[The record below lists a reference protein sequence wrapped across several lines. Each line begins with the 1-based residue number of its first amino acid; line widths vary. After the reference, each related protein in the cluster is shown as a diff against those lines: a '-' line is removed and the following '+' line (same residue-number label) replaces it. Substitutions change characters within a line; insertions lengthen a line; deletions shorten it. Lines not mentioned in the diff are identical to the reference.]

1 MTKTTLA
8 AALSAALLL
17 SLPLSTPVQARD
29 HSAPAGATTDAT
41 RANPFFEAEWSTPFG
56 AVPFDRIR
64 AEHFEPALE
73 RGMAENLKEVEA
85 IATNPAAPDF
95 ENTIAAMERAGRTL
109 DRAAQVFFNM
119 TSANSDEAL
128 RAIQTR
134 VAPQMAA
141 HQNRI
146 LLDPRLFA
154 RVKAVYEARE
164 TAGLSAEQQRVA
176 ERYHLQFV
184 RAGAALT
191 EAQRQRVAAIGTRM
205 AALST
210 QFQQN
215 LMKDTDRWAL
225 FLDEAQMAGVP
236 APLKAAAAA
245 EAKARGQAGKFA
257 ITLQR
262 PSVEPFL
269 TFATDR
275 ALREQA
281 WRAWI
286 LRGDNN
292 DAEDN
297 KAIIAELVA
306 LRAERAQIM
315 GFESHAAFSLDDT
328 MAQTPAAALE
338 LMRRVWE
345 PALAR
350 AKEERADMQAL
361 IEAQGKGFALQGWD
375 WRYYAE
381 QVRKQRFDLSQD
393 EIRPYFQLERM
404 IAAQFHV
411 AHRLFGLQF
420 KERKDLPVY
429 HPSVRVWE
437 VLDRE
442 GRHVGLFYGDYFA
455 RQGKAGGAWMSS
467 YRVQE
472 RFDGA
477 VTPHV
482 VNVMNIPA
490 PPEGEIATVS
500 LDDAIT
506 LFHELGHGL
515 HGLLSDVNYPS
526 IAGTSVSRDF
536 VEFPAQIMEHYL
548 LQPEILNRF
557 ATHLTTGASMPVE
570 LQQRLI
576 ASQTFNQGFAT
587 VEFLASGFVDMD
599 FHKLSADAAKGI
611 DVAAFEKQALERIGA
626 IPEIPMR
633 HRSPHFAHIFAGGYS
648 AGYYSYLWSEVLDT
662 DGFNAFVETGDL
674 FHPETAERLRKYVF
688 SAGNLRPPMAAYVA
702 FRGREPAVEPLL
714 RNRGFLAESAAPAT
728 PGASIDGE

>member
-8 AALSAALLL
+8 AALSAALLFG
-17 SLPLSTPVQARD
+17 LPAPSVAQAS
-29 HSAPAGATTDAT
+29 SAPPTSEATQP
-41 RANPFFEAEWSTPFG
+41 NPFFEAAWTTPFA

-64 AEHFEPALE
+64 AEHFEPAIE

-95 ENTIAAMERAGRTL
+95 ENTIAAMERSGRTL
-109 DRAAQVFFNM
+109 DRVAQVFFNL
-119 TSANSDEAL
+119 TSSNSSDAL
-128 RAIQTR
+128 REIQTR
-134 VAPQMAA
+134 VAPKLAA

-154 RVKAVYEARE
+154 RVQAVHASRD
-164 TAGLSAEQQRVA
+164 TAGLTAEQRRVV

-191 EAQRQRVAAIGTRM
+191 EAQRQRVAEIGERM

-215 LMKDTDRWAL
+215 LMKDTDSWAL

-236 APLKAAAAA
+236 APLQAAAAA
-245 EAKARGQAGKFA
+245 EAKARGQDGKFA

-269 TFATDR
+269 TFASDR

-297 KAIIAELVA
+297 KAIIAETVA
-306 LRAERAQIM
+306 LRAERARIM
-315 GFESHAAFSLDDT
+315 GFDSHAEFSLDDT
-328 MAQTPAAALE
+328 MAQTPEAALE

-361 IEAQGKGFALQGWD
+361 IDAQGKDFQLQGWD

-381 QVRKQRFDLSQD
+381 QVRKQRFDISQD
-393 EIRPYFQLERM
+393 EIRPYFQLEQM

-411 AHRLFGLQF
+411 ANRLFGLEF
-420 KERKDLPVY
+420 KDRKDIPVY

-437 VLDRE
+437 VLDRD
-442 GRHVGLFYGDYFA
+442 GGHVGLFYGDYFA
-455 RQGKAGGAWMSS
+455 RQGKSGGAWMSS
-467 YRVQE
+467 FRVQE

-490 PPEGEIATVS
+490 PPAGEIATVS

-506 LFHELGHGL
+506 MFHELGHGL
-515 HGLLSDVNYPS
+515 HGLLSDVSYPS
-526 IAGTSVSRDF
+526 IAGTAVSRDF

-557 ATHLTTGASMPVE
+557 ATHKTTGASMPVE

-599 FHKLSADAAKGI
+599 FHALTADDAKGI
-611 DVAAFEKQALERIGA
+611 DVAAFEAQALERIGA

-633 HRSPHFAHIFAGGYS
+633 HRSPHFAHVFAGGYS

-688 SAGNLRPPMAAYVA
+688 SAGNLRPPMEAYVA

-714 RNRGFLAESAAPAT
+714 RNRGFLADAAPPAA
-728 PGASIDGE
+728 PGNPGTTE

>member
-1 MTKTTLA
+1 MSKTTLA
-8 AALSAALLL
+8 AALAAALLL
-17 SLPLSTPVQARD
+17 SLPTAAPVQAHD
-29 HSAPAGATTDAT
+29 HAEATDAAQ
-41 RANPFFEAEWSTPFG
+41 ANPLIGEWRTPLG

-64 AEHFEPALE
+64 PEHYVPAFES
-73 RGMAENLKEVEA
+73 GMAAHLKEVEA
-85 IATNPAAPDF
+85 IAKNAATPDF
-95 ENTIAAMERAGRTL
+95 DNTIAAMERAGRDL
-109 DRAAQVFFNM
+109 DRVAQVFFNM
-119 TSANSDEAL
+119 TSANSDDGI
-128 RAIQTR
+128 RTIQTEM
-134 VAPQMAA
+134 APRMAA

-146 LLDPRLFA
+146 MLDPALFA
-154 RVKAVYEARE
+154 RVKTVYEGR
-164 TAGLSAEQQRVA
+164 TNAGLDDEQRRLV

-191 EAQRQRVAAIGTRM
+191 EAQRQRIAEIGERM
-205 AALST
+205 AALSS

-215 LMKDTDRWAL
+215 LMKDTDSWAL

-245 EAKARGQAGKFA
+245 EAKTRGQDGKFA

-269 TFATDR
+269 TFADDR

-292 DAEDN
+292 DSEDN
-297 KAIIAELVA
+297 KAVIAETVA

-315 GFESHAAFSLDDT
+315 GFDSHAEFTLDDT
-328 MAQTPAAALE
+328 MAQTPEAALE

-361 IEAQGKGFALQGWD
+361 IATQGGDYALQGWD

-381 QVRKQRFDLSQD
+381 KVRKQRFDISQE
-393 EIRPYFQLERM
+393 EIRPYFQLEQF
-404 IAAQFHV
+404 IAAQFYL
-411 AHRLFGLQF
+411 AKRLFGLEF
-420 KERKDLPVY
+420 KERTDIPVY
-429 HPSVRVWE
+429 HPTVRVWE
-437 VLDRE
+437 VTDAS
-442 GRHVGLFYGDYFA
+442 GKHVGLFYGDYFA
-455 RQGKAGGAWMSS
+455 RQGKSGGAWMSS

-472 RFDGA
+472 RFDGE

-490 PPEGEIATVS
+490 PPEGQIATIS

-506 LFHELGHGL
+506 LFHEMGHGL
-515 HGLLSDVNYPS
+515 HGLMSNVNYPS
-526 IAGTSVSRDF
+526 LAGTSVSRDF
-536 VEFPAQIMEHYL
+536 VEFPAQILEHYVL
-548 LQPEILNRF
+548 TPHFLNKF
-557 ATHLTTGASMPVE
+557 ATHKTTGASMPVE

-576 ASQTFNQGFAT
+576 ASRQFNQGFAT

-599 FHKLSADAAKGI
+599 FHKLTADDARGM
-611 DVAAFEKQALERIGA
+611 DVASFEKQALERIGA

-633 HRSPHFAHIFAGGYS
+633 HRSPHFAHVFAGGYS
-648 AGYYSYLWSEVLDT
+648 AGYYSYLWSEVLDS
-662 DGFNAFVETGDL
+662 DGFDAFTETGDL
-674 FHPETAERLRKYVF
+674 FNPEVAERLRRYVF
-688 SAGNLRPPMAAYVA
+688 SAGNLRPPMQAYVA
-702 FRGREPAVEPLL
+702 FRGREPVVEPLL
-714 RNRGFLAESAAPAT
+714 RNRGFLAAGDDKPT
-728 PGASIDGE
+728 PPEADTET

>member
-8 AALSAALLL
+8 AALTAALLL
-17 SLPLSTPVQARD
+17 GFPLSTPTLAHNHAASSEAAQ
-29 HSAPAGATTDAT
+29 
-41 RANPFFEAEWSTPFG
+41 ANPFFAAEWATPFG

-64 AEHFEPALE
+64 AEHFEPAFE
-73 RGMAENLKEVEA
+73 RGMAANLEEIEA
-85 IATNPAAPDF
+85 IATQAAAPDF
-95 ENTIAAMERAGRTL
+95 ENTIAAMERSGRTL
-109 DRAAQVFFNM
+109 DRVAQVFFNL
-119 TSANSDEAL
+119 TSANSNEAI

-134 VAPQMAA
+134 MAPRLAA

-154 RVKAVYEARE
+154 RVKAVYEGRAD
-164 TAGLSAEQQRVA
+164 AGLTPEQQRVA

-191 EAQRQRVAAIGTRM
+191 EAQRQRVAEIGERM
-205 AALST
+205 ATLSS

-215 LMKDTDRWAL
+215 LMKDTDEWAL
-225 FLDEAQMAGVP
+225 FLDAAQMAGVP
-236 APLKAAAAA
+236 DALKAAAAA
-245 EAKARGQAGKFA
+245 EAKARGQDGKFA

-269 TFATDR
+269 TFASDR

-286 LRGDNN
+286 LRGDNS
-292 DAEDN
+292 DGEDN
-297 KAIIAELVA
+297 KGIIAEMVA
-306 LRAERAQIM
+306 LRAERARIM
-315 GFESHAAFSLDDT
+315 GYDSHAAFTLDDT
-328 MAQTPAAALE
+328 MAQTPEAALG

-361 IEAQGKGFALQGWD
+361 IDAEGKDFALQGWD

-381 QVRKQRFDLSQD
+381 QVRKARYDISQD
-393 EIRPYFQLERM
+393 EIRPYFQLEQM
-404 IAAQFHV
+404 IAAQFHL
-411 AHRLFGLQF
+411 ANRLFGLEF

-429 HPSVRVWE
+429 HPTVRVWE
-437 VLDRE
+437 VSDRD

-455 RQGKAGGAWMSS
+455 RQGKSGGAWMSS

-472 RFDGA
+472 RFDGE

-490 PPEGEIATVS
+490 PPEGQIATVS

-515 HGLLSDVNYPS
+515 HGLLSNVNYPS
-526 IAGTSVSRDF
+526 IAGTAVSRDF
-536 VEFPAQIMEHYL
+536 VEFPAQILEHYL

-557 ATHLTTGASMPVE
+557 ATHPTTGASMPVE

-576 ASQTFNQGFAT
+576 ASQAFNQGFAT

-599 FHKLSADAAKGI
+599 FHKLSAEGAKGI
-611 DVAAFEKQALERIGA
+611 DVAAFEKASLERIDLL
-626 IPEIPMR
+626 PEIPMR

-648 AGYYSYLWSEVLDT
+648 AGYYSYLWSEVLDS
-662 DGFNAFVETGDL
+662 DGFDAFVETGDL
-674 FHPETAERLRKYVF
+674 FHPATAERLRKYVF
-688 SAGNLRPPMAAYVA
+688 SAGNLRTPMEAYVA
-702 FRGREPAVEPLL
+702 FRGREPTVEPLL
-714 RNRGFLAESAAPAT
+714 RKRGFLAEGEAGRSKTAT
-728 PGASIDGE
+728 GADRGD